1 MVRTSLRLRRIS
13 LGLNLFRIKT
23 WELPLFEKD
32 LLSRPWQFHCPRKL
46 SVPRRVQGIYFGGQ
60 VYDCSLRPTHDKKKG
75 TFTFCAPSTT
85 TNKNYL
91 TADCR
96 WLPATICFPC
106 ERAIIANFLFQLK
119 EKNKQLAHNGYKIDQ
134 FWLCEASCR
143 LVGTEDKTQSDQK
156 VHGAK
161 GKATKAAA

>member
-1 MVRTSLRLRRIS
+1 LRRTYSPAPGNSIAPENCRYHAAS
-13 LGLNLFRIKT
+13 KVYTLGVRSMIVASGLPMIK
-23 WELPLFEKD
+23 K
-32 LLSRPWQFHCPRKL
+32 R
-46 SVPRRVQGIYFGGQ
+46 GQ
-60 VYDCSLRPTHDKKKG
+60 
-75 TFTFCAPSTT
+75 FTFCAPSTT